1 MRNEERG
8 IWKKAISVLAIIFAI
23 IYLCQTVSAFI
34 YCPIDVVV
42 NVTPEEVYL
51 DDEVSLSVK
60 VTSKDSAFEWFEIA
74 IVIIPEESR
83 KEGYPLFLP
92 VSDEIKAGEE
102 FKGTFSA
109 SIIYSHYG
117 VSGDY
122 VIPVS
127 ADVIDG
133 KAGACSGTQGRH
145 EFHLYNYSRPS
156 TQPTPTVMTTPTP
169 TSIVTPTLKPSVTA
183 TPSPTPIITPL
194 SSPTPTP
201 PGFEGIFAIAGLLA
215 VTYLLRRR

>member
-51 DDEVSLSVK
+51 DDEVSISVK
-60 VTSKDSAFEWFEIA
+60 VTSEDPAFEWFEIA
-74 IVIIPEESR
+74 NIVIIPKESR

-92 VSDEIKAGEE
+92 VSEEIKAGEE
-102 FKGTFSA
+102 FKGTLSA
-109 SIIYSHYG
+109 SIIYTHYG

-122 VIPVS
+122 VILVP

-133 KAGACSGTQGRH
+133 KAGACGGAQGRH
-145 EFHLYNYSRPS
+145 KFHLYNYSRPS
-156 TQPTPTVMTTPTP
+156 TQPTPTVMTTLTP
-169 TSIVTPTLKPSVTA
+169 TSKP
-183 TPSPTPIITPL
+183 I
-194 SSPTPTP
+194 SSQTPTP
-201 PGFEGIFAIAGLLA
+201 PGFEGIPAIAGLLA
-215 VTYLLRRR
+215 IVYLLRRKK